1 MKIKVLFF
9 SAAAETAGTDFIFLE
24 NVHTTEQATSQLI
37 EKFPDLQRLNCRF
50 ALNKVILNDSVALSD
65 GDELAVLPPFS
76 GG

>member
-24 NVHTTEQATSQLI
+24 NVHTTERATTELL
-37 EKFPDLQRLNCRF
+37 EKFPALKGLHCRY
-50 ALNKVILNDSVALSD
+50 ALNKVILNESVPLRD

>member
-1 MKIKVLFF
+1 MKIKILFF

-24 NVHTTEQATSQLI
+24 DVHTTERATI
-37 EKFPDLQRLNCRF
+37 ELHKKFPALKGLHCRF
-50 ALNKVILNDSVALSD
+50 ALNKMILNESVPLRD